1 MKAFSC
7 LWQYLAEF
15 FLEWVMFQTSGLVK
29 IKTHISCSVTFFLK
43 SFRLWDWV
51 AADENMTE
59 RCMLGEATR
68 AQGRARAPTHTHT
81 THTHIYRNVY
91 AQYVLLFHSN
101 SVFVNAP
108 QYYVIRTLPVWF
120 FFQTVR
126 PALWPTQPPIHWV
139 PWSLSPHL
147 RWPGLQPVYWPPSTT
162 EVKNEWIYT
171 TAPS

>member
-91 AQYVLLFHSN
+91 AQYVLPFHSN

-120 FFQTVR
+120 FFPNGQTSSL
-126 PALWPTQPPIHWV
+126 AHTTSY
-139 PWSLSPHL
+139 SLSAVVSFYSPKVA
-147 RWPGLQPVYWPPSTT
+147 RASTCLLT
-162 EVKNEWIYT
+162 SIYYR
-171 TAPS
+171 S